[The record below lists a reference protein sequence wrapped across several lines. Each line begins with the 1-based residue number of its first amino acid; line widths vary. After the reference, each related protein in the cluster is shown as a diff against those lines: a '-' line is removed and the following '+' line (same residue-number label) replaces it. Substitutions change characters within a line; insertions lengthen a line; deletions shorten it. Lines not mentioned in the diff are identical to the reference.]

1 MEYRF
6 QVKEYLTRR
15 KNIAETGLAVSP
27 LGLGTVKLGRTAGV
41 KYPDSFKIPDDVQ
54 TLKLLSE
61 ASELGINLID
71 TAPSYGNSEQRLGQL
86 LPKLNREWVIATKV
100 GELFNADLAQ
110 SHYNFTAEF
119 IKQSVVQS
127 LKNLRRDVL
136 DIVLIHS
143 DGNDQHII
151 QHLGVLEIL
160 NDLKQQG
167 LIRATGMSTKTVNGG
182 LLAIQQSDIAM
193 VMHNSGYQD
202 EQAVLDQAATSNKA
216 VFIKKA
222 LNSGHLASSSSVT
235 DPVQAS
241 FDTIYQNP
249 AVTSIIIGTI
259 TPSHLTS
266 NVSKAVKALEKVNDS
281 HTVGKIL

>member
-1 MEYRF
+1 M
-6 QVKEYLTRR
+6 KEYLTRR
-15 KNIAETGLAVSP
+15 KIIAETGLAVSP

-61 ASELGINLID
+61 ASDLGINLID

-241 FDTIYQNP
+241 FDSIYQNP
-249 AVTSIIIGTI
+249 AVTSIVIGTI
-259 TPSHLTS
+259 TLSHLTS

-281 HTVGKIL
+281 HTVRKIL

>member
-1 MEYRF
+1 M
-6 QVKEYLTRR
+6 KEYLTRR
-15 KNIAETGLAVSP
+15 KIIAETGLAVSP

-61 ASELGINLID
+61 ASDLGINLID

-222 LNSGHLASSSSVT
+222 LNSGHLASSSSVA

-249 AVTSIIIGTI
+249 AVTSIVIGTI

-281 HTVGKIL
+281 HTVRKIL